1 MRDRSALRS
10 AGLVSAQIE
19 WWARLRFP
27 ITAALVVTAMLG
39 PAHLSGQS
47 AELAGA
53 GIGSV
58 AGGAALGA
66 LTGVLA
72 GVSILTLEANVFDRY
87 VERSVSEGLRG
98 FLPWMI
104 AGASVGAISMSAGEG
119 ATLGRAIGPTFRGA
133 VAGVA
138 TGAAVG
144 AFTAVLASIGSEELG
159 DELPG
164 GVWSGALIGLGAGAL
179 VGAIEAWAG
188 PGEDHSSWRPGA
200 WGGGIAAVPLVYWS
214 VRF

>member
-1 MRDRSALRS
+1 M
-10 AGLVSAQIE
+10 
-19 WWARLRFP
+19 
-27 ITAALVVTAMLG
+27 TAALLVIAMLG
-39 PAHLSGQS
+39 PANASGQS
-47 AELAGA
+47 VELAGA

-58 AGGAALGA
+58 VGGAALGA

-72 GVSILTLEANVFDRY
+72 GVSVLTLEANVLDRY
-87 VERSVSEGLRG
+87 VERSVSEGYRG

-104 AGASVGAISMSAGEG
+104 AGAFVGAIAMSAGEG
-119 ATLGRAIGPTFRGA
+119 ATLGKAIGPTFRGA

-144 AFTAVLASIGSEELG
+144 AFTAVLASIGSEELR

-164 GVWSGALIGLGAGAL
+164 GVWTGALIGLGAGTLA
-179 VGAIEAWAG
+179 GAIEVWAA
-188 PGEDHSSWRPGA
+188 PGEDHSGWGSGA
-200 WGGGIAAVPLVYWS
+200 WGGGITAVPLVYWS